1 MAFGHEGLANCRFFI
16 KNCERSKGLLISIKN
31 VTNISIRRIT
41 AVQLILENHEIMSH
55 QTGYN
60 LVNKGLIL
68 ILFTL
73 FRIYIQ
79 NATRYRVESAKMS
92 MRHTNDE

>member
-1 MAFGHEGLANCRFFI
+1 MLQIYQLEELQLPN
-16 KNCERSKGLLISIKN
+16 
-31 VTNISIRRIT
+31 
-41 AVQLILENHEIMSH
+41 VQLILENHEIMSH

-79 NATRYRVESAKMS
+79 NATCYRVESAKMA